1 VTAAANDPE
10 SDTAQVIAANA
21 ELYAA
26 IELGDAD
33 RIAAMWD
40 DADDVVC
47 VHLGWPAVVGRSRV
61 LRSWAVILANT
72 AYIQFV
78 TTGTDVAITGDVA
91 IVSCEYGV
99 LARSDEADTGFGES
113 ARIVASNVFRRRALG
128 WRLWS
133 HHASPVLSDDAG
145 DDERGER

>member
-1 VTAAANDPE
+1 M
-10 SDTAQVIAANA
+10 SDLDDVIAANV

-26 IELGDAD
+26 IEAGDAD

-47 VHLGWPAVVGRSRV
+47 VHPGWPAVVGRSRV

-72 AYIQFV
+72 AYIQFFA
-78 TTGTDVAITGDVA
+78 TGSDVAVSGDIA

-99 LARSDEADTGFGES
+99 LARSDEGDTGFGES
-113 ARIVASNVFRRRALG
+113 ARVVASNVFRRRAGG

-133 HHASPVLSDDAG
+133 HHASPILAG
-145 DDERGER
+145 GEPADEIEGP

>member
-1 VTAAANDPE
+1 MTDVD
-10 SDTAQVIAANA
+10 DVVAANA

-26 IELGDAD
+26 IEAGDAD

-47 VHLGWPAVVGRSRV
+47 VHPGWPVVVGRSRV

-72 AYIQFV
+72 AYIQFFA
-78 TTGTDVAITGDVA
+78 TGSDIAVNGDVA
-91 IVSCEYGV
+91 LVSCEYGV
-99 LARSDEADTGFGES
+99 LARSDEGDTGFGES
-113 ARIVASNVFRRRALG
+113 ARVVASNVFRRRDGG

-133 HHASPVLSDDAG
+133 HHASPILSG
-145 DDERGER
+145 GEPGEEIGER